1 MNKYTL
7 LELVADCTGVTSDK
21 ICSKNRQKD
30 IVRAKHLFFY
40 FGRLYIGLRL
50 TELANLVGCHHASVL
65 HAIAKVNDLIEVD
78 DEYYSGLFH
87 IIRNKI
93 TADREMKLIVPYS
106 VNLGELYLA
115 LSEFPEIRITD
126 GSLDTEQ
133 HNKPDMLDGC
143 ASPETMRNS

>member
-1 MNKYTL
+1 MNKYSL

-30 IVRAKHLFFY
+30 IVRAKHLYFY
-40 FGRLYIGLRL
+40 FGRLYIGLKL
-50 TELANLVGCHHASVL
+50 TELANIVGCHHASVL

-106 VNLGELYLA
+106 VNLGELYSV
-115 LSEFPEIRITD
+115 LSDFPEIRIAD
-126 GSLDTEQ
+126 ASSDIEPD
-133 HNKPDMLDGC
+133 NRPDMLTDP
-143 ASPETMRNS
+143 ATLEIVRNN

>member
-30 IVRAKHLFFY
+30 IVRAKHLYFY

-78 DEYYSGLFH
+78 DEYYRGLFH

-106 VNLGELYLA
+106 VNLAGLYSA
-115 LSEFPEIRITD
+115 LSDFPEIRIVY
-126 GSLDTEQ
+126 GSSDIALD
-133 HNKPDMLDGC
+133 NRPDMSNDC
-143 ASPETMRNS
+143 AIHEIVRNS